1 MNILVTGGGGYKGT
15 VLVKKLLLNKK
26 IKRIVVIDT
35 FWFGNYLVK
44 NSKLKIVKKNV
55 LNIEKEDIKG
65 VTHILHL
72 AAIAN
77 DPASELNT
85 KLTWEFACLGMKKIC
100 DLAKELKIK
109 KFLYAS
115 SGSVYGIKK
124 ELKVTEMLSEHP
136 ISDYN
141 KTKMICEKILFSYSA
156 YFKIYIIRPGTVYGF
171 SPRMR
176 LDLSL
181 NILTYSALKNNFIK
195 VFGGKQIRPLIH
207 IDDITNVYLH
217 ILFKNISPGIYNA
230 SSENISINKLALSIK
245 KALNE
250 YKKIKIVKYKS
261 NDPRSYRLNCD
272 KLKKTGFTFT
282 KKIYQGIKEIIE
294 LYKEEKIKDNANCYT
309 INWIKK
315 NEK

>member
-26 IKRIVVIDT
+26 VKKIVVIDT
-35 FWFGNYLVK
+35 FWFGNYLIK
-44 NSKLKIVKKNV
+44 NSKLKIIKKNI
-55 LNIEKEDIKG
+55 LNIEREDIKG
-65 VTHILHL
+65 VTHIIHL

-100 DLAKELKIK
+100 DFAKELKIK

-115 SGSVYGIKK
+115 SGSVYGVKK
-124 ELKVTEMLSEHP
+124 ELKVTEILSEYP

-141 KTKMICEKILFSYSA
+141 KTKMICEKILFSYST
-156 YFKIYIIRPGTVYGF
+156 YFKIYVIRPGTVYGF

-181 NILTYSALKNNFIK
+181 NILTFSALKNNIIK

-217 ILFKNISPGIYNA
+217 ILFKNISAGIYNA
-230 SSENISINKLALSIK
+230 SSENVSINKLALSIK
-245 KALNE
+245 KVLN
-250 YKKIKIVKYKS
+250 KKKKVKIIKYKS

-272 KLKKTGFTFT
+272 KLKKTGFKFT
-282 KKIYQGIKEIIE
+282 KKINQGIKEVIE
-294 LYKEEKIKDNANCYT
+294 LYKQGKIKDNENCYT
-309 INWIKK
+309 INWLKK